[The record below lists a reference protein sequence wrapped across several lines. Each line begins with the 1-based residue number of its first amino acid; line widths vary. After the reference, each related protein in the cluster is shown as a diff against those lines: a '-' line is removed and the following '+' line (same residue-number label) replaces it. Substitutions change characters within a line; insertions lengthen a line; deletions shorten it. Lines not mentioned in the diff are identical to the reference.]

1 MNNNVV
7 PEEVKG
13 WNWGAFMYSVFWGFG
28 NKTYLPLLTL
38 VPVFGLIWVFVVGV
52 KGNEWA
58 WKNGN
63 YTDVATF
70 RAVQETWNRGGL
82 VMFILVLL
90 SLFAVVGMVVFFGG
104 LAVLS
109 GNN

>member
-38 VPVFGLIWVFVVGV
+38 VPAFGLIWVFVVGV